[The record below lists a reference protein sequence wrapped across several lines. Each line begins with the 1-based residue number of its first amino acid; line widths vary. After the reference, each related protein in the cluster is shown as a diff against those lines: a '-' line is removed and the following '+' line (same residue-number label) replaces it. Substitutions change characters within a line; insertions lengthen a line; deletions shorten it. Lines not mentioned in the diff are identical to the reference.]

1 MNAATEYVRVCPVC
15 GAESAPE
22 AAQCAGC
29 GTLLLGVDLTLKQA
43 APAAP
48 ATPEPA
54 PAAAQLRCPHDDCG
68 AMNAPGSERCLYC
81 DRPLTGAV
89 TVPPTPTFAD
99 GAPAASLY
107 RLPAAL
113 ADKFR
118 IVEMLP
124 AGGAEAEI
132 MLLAG
137 ITSGVKV
144 IAKLYRPGMLPKSEV
159 LERVSRAAFRHVVRL
174 IAHGVS
180 DGVGYEV
187 MEYCPEGSLRR
198 LMAEGLLPGDRVREI
213 VRELAEALAALHE
226 LNVIHRDLKPEN
238 VLIRRREPLDLVLTD
253 FGIASVNDATQ
264 RFTSL
269 ARSVKYGAPETL
281 AGVLD
286 AAADWWSLGMILVEL
301 LTGHHPYDG
310 LSDAVIT
317 HQLVTG
323 RVDLAAVDDPSWRTL
338 CRGLLLRDPR
348 RRWGAAETRRWLD
361 GDASLAAPVE
371 DAPPAGMHAAQPYRI
386 EDAVCTTAPELAL
399 ALATHWQAGRKDL
412 MRGQLSAWIGQELR
426 DHNLLRVVQDLLDV
440 RDISDDLRLLR
451 LIRHIAPDLPPVWRG
466 ESLAL
471 ANLLAQAARA
481 EQGSDDGAAAD
492 WLVSVFAQR
501 VLRELPAAQCPAE
514 AALAARW
521 EAAHERCAG
530 LWRETETALLAWRKE
545 HSSRD
550 GVADFDAL
558 VFGQPASLELPPAQK
573 LQPPLLLALADA
585 DYARNLLAQLRA
597 EAAPHLADAPWLDAL
612 LRDDARDGPDP
623 AALAVAGFLLPH
635 AESAAADHRQR
646 RARVAQA
653 EAEQAAALLQR
664 ANQALALLRGSCEL
678 GMFASAFE
686 RDAAASAAQALLDL
700 TGEVRA
706 LGLPAEMPLLRTLQ
720 RAEPVALRIQERL
733 DAWEHA
739 ARINALWRN
748 RNLLQGTGGVIFFV
762 FILAAEALPWRHIG
776 WALLAPVLVVAW
788 RLLGLREI
796 RNAVGALAK
805 ALPIRVPAG
814 MPPQNP

>member
-1 MNAATEYVRVCPVC
+1 MSAAPEYIRVCPVC
-15 GAESAPE
+15 GAESAPD

-29 GTLLLGVDLTLKQA
+29 GTLLLGVDLTLRQA
-43 APAAP
+43 APAEP
-48 ATPEPA
+48 ATPEPE
-54 PAAAQLRCPHDDCG
+54 AAAAPQVRCPHDDCG

-81 DRPLTGAV
+81 DRPLAGAA
-89 TVPPTPTFAD
+89 TVPPTPTFA
-99 GAPAASLY
+99 GAASLY

-118 IVEMLP
+118 IVEVLP

-137 ITSGVKV
+137 LGTGVKV

-159 LERVSRAAFRHVVRL
+159 LERVGRAAFRHVVRL

-198 LMAEGLLPGDRVREI
+198 LMAAGPLPGDRVREI
-213 VRELAEALAALHE
+213 VRELAEALAALHG

-301 LTGHHPYDG
+301 LTGRHPYDG

-338 CRGLLLRDPR
+338 CRGLLLRDPK

-361 GDASLAAPVE
+361 GDASLAAPAE
-371 DAPPAGMHAAQPYRI
+371 EAPPAGVHAAQPYRI
-386 EDAVCTTAPELAL
+386 EDAVCLNARELAL

-426 DHNLLRVVQDLLDV
+426 DHNLLRVVQDLLDL

-466 ESLAL
+466 ESLAV
-471 ANLLAQAARA
+471 AGLLAQAARA
-481 EQGSDDGAAAD
+481 EQGGDNGAAAD
-492 WLVSVFAQR
+492 WLAAVFAQR

-521 EAAHERCAG
+521 EAAHERFMTR
-530 LWRETETALLAWRKE
+530 WRETENTLIAWRKE
-545 HSSRD
+545 HGSRD

-558 VFGQPASLELPPAQK
+558 VFGHPAALAPPAAAK
-573 LQPPLLLALADA
+573 IQPLLLLALADA
-585 DYARNLLAQLRA
+585 DYAGSLLASLRA

-612 LRDDARDGPDP
+612 LREDAPDGPDP

-635 AESAAADHRQR
+635 AEHAAADAR
-646 RARVAQA
+646 RRREHAART
-653 EAEQAAALLQR
+653 EAEQTAALLQR
-664 ANQALALLRGSCEL
+664 ANQMLALLRGGCEL
-678 GMFASAFE
+678 GLFASAFE
-686 RDAAASAAQALLDL
+686 RGATASTAQALLDL
-700 TGEVRA
+700 IGEVRA
-706 LGLPAEMPLLRTLQ
+706 QGLPAETPLLRTLQ
-720 RAEPVALRIQERL
+720 RAEPVVLRIQERL

-748 RNLLQGTGGVIFFV
+748 RNLLQGAGGFVFFI
-762 FILAAEALPWRHIG
+762 FILAAEALPWRYVG
-776 WALLAPVLVVAW
+776 WALLLPVLVVAW
-788 RLLGLREI
+788 RLLGLREL
-796 RNAVGALAK
+796 RNAVRKLAK

>member
-1 MNAATEYVRVCPVC
+1 MNAATEYLRICPVC
-15 GAESAPE
+15 GAESAPD

-29 GTLLLGVDLTLKQA
+29 GTLLLGVDLTLRQA

-48 ATPEPA
+48 ATPEPE
-54 PAAAQLRCPHDDCG
+54 AAAAPQVRCPHEDCG

-81 DRPLTGAV
+81 DRPLTNAA
-89 TVPPTPTFAD
+89 TVAPEPTFA
-99 GAPAASLY
+99 GAASLY

-118 IVEMLP
+118 IVEVLP

-137 ITSGVKV
+137 LGTGVKV
-144 IAKLYRPGMLPKSEV
+144 IAKLYRPGMLPKGEV
-159 LERVSRAAFRHVVRL
+159 LDRVGRAAFRHVVRL

-187 MEYCPEGSLRR
+187 MEYCPEGSLRG
-198 LMAEGLLPGDRVREI
+198 LMSEGPLPGDRVREI

-323 RVDLAAVDDPSWRTL
+323 RVDLAAVSDPSWRTL
-338 CRGLLLRDPR
+338 CRGLLLRDPK

-361 GDASLAAPVE
+361 GDASLAAPAE
-371 DAPPAGMHAAQPYRI
+371 ETPPAGAHAVQPYRI

-426 DHNLLRVVQDLLDV
+426 DHNLLRVVQDLLDA

-466 ESLAL
+466 ESLAV

-481 EQGSDDGAAAD
+481 EQGDGAAAD
-492 WLVSVFAQR
+492 WLAAVFAQK

-521 EAAHERCAG
+521 EAAHARCAD

-545 HSSRD
+545 RTSRD

-558 VFGQPASLELPPAQK
+558 VFGQPASLELPPPAK
-573 LQPPLLLALADA
+573 LLPPLLLALADA
-585 DYARNLLAQLRA
+585 DYANDLLANLRA
-597 EAAPHLADAPWLDAL
+597 AAAPHRADAPWLDAL

-635 AESAAADHRQR
+635 AESAAADHRLR
-646 RARVAQA
+646 RERAAQA
-653 EAEQAAALLQR
+653 ETAQAAALLQR
-664 ANQALALLRGSCEL
+664 ANQMLALLRGGCEL
-678 GMFASAFE
+678 GLFASAFE
-686 RDAAASAAQALLDL
+686 RGATASAAQALLDL
-700 TGEVRA
+700 AGEVRA
-706 LGLPAEMPLLRTLQ
+706 LGLPAETPLLRTLQ
-720 RAEPVALRIQERL
+720 RAEPIVLRIQERL

-748 RNLLQGTGGVIFFV
+748 RNLLQGAGGFVFFV
-762 FILAAEALPWRHIG
+762 FILAAEALPWRYVG
-776 WALLAPVLVVAW
+776 WALLLPVLVVAW

-796 RNAVGALAK
+796 RNAVRALAK